1 MHVPFHLNNNT
12 PDPVITMNMQVVRY
26 CLDLSMGIVFLI
38 CFVTGIFKFTVLMHI
53 LGLTAIIMPLALMSD
68 IHDWSGILLGILVA
82 IHIILNHRWIV
93 DMTRKILRGASSKID
108 KK

>member
-53 LGLTAIIMPLALMSD
+53 LGLTGIIMPLALMSD

-82 IHIILNHRWIV
+82 IHIMLNCRWIV
-93 DMTRKILRGASSKID
+93 AMTRKILRWHLAD
-108 KK
+108 N